1 MGVPLL
7 IAPAASKADPS
18 LLVSL
23 LAHHRVT
30 RLILVPSL
38 LRVFLALAAEM
49 PEVLTPIAESKVQPG
64 ESGMER
70 GGHRGLLGTLLPDL
84 KYWTTSGEALTYDL
98 MAQFFASAP
107 LAVRSLFILFNYF
120 PMKIDEI
127 FLLSIRPIFSSFLLC
142 DVTSQLSLSNL
153 EYRQKGTA
161 QLIREYR
168 VRGGHH
174 LG

>member
-38 LRVFLALAAEM
+38 LRVFLALAAET
-49 PEVLTPIAESKVQPG
+49 PEVLTPIAESKDQP
-64 ESGMER
+64 EIRIER

-98 MAQFFASAP
+98 MAQFFAAAP
-107 LAVRSLFILFNYF
+107 LAVRSLPSLLNYF
-120 PMKIDEI
+120 PMKIDKI
-127 FLLSIRPIFSSFLLC
+127 FLLRIRPHFFFLSTLLC
-142 DVTSQLSLSNL
+142 YITTIKS
-153 EYRQKGTA
+153 
-161 QLIREYR
+161 
-168 VRGGHH
+168 
-174 LG
+174 